1 MNTQDCQRFE
11 DEFAVRIAEKI
22 GSLYYTQQ
30 VTVDVVSHG
39 SGHLPA
45 IRIVAENRE
54 DAAGFPYPLN
64 VYLTWRE
71 KAIEELLADPA
82 GFEAYVE
89 SLPKKMR
96 EWMQER
102 PIDFGSRT
110 QREPLEHLFLDHF
123 DA

>member
-1 MNTQDCQRFE
+1 MNPKDCQRFE

-22 GSLYYTQQ
+22 GSLYYPQH
-30 VTVDVVSHG
+30 VTVDVVSQG
-39 SGHLPA
+39 NGHLPA
-45 IRIVAENRE
+45 VRIVADSRGES
-54 DAAGFPYPLN
+54 GFPFPLN

-71 KAIEELLADPA
+71 QAIEALLADPA
-82 GFEAYVE
+82 GFEAYIE
-89 SLPKKMR
+89 SLPKKMQ